1 MLAFAMSM
9 LTFGTAQADTLGTMP
24 AGSIVTPGTVT
35 MTGPDGTTVRKTRT
49 YSTVPDSTVPEAAS
63 APTSMPADGATPA
76 LKAGPQSIMPPGFGA
91 TSMGEGA
98 GGDESDVAPVAAP
111 SFPRGT
117 PDTREALKT
126 LNAVPGRAA
135 ANIEMG
141 SLGGVDA
148 SSAGLISNAD
158 GGLGADMWQGATR
171 ADVDQYLSM
180 MPVATGSPVVN
191 DLGRR
196 LLLTS
201 ATPPEGQ
208 VSGTSLLAIRL
219 DRLIASG
226 RAGLA
231 AELGRGTSAD
241 TSPPVAIA
249 RARAGLALGND
260 ASACDELNNL
270 PAGNDPAHDE
280 GDAFATRLAA
290 FCQIRSGN
298 SAAANVTLDL
308 AREEAYDNPL
318 FYSLASEA
326 SDGLKLKA
334 RAPKVLDALDVRF
347 YTLAKRPLPDDAA
360 SIVVPAVVKTL
371 SEDTSLAPSLRIE
384 AGERAASAGVITGDA
399 LAKLYAIATFKPDE
413 LDGAKAGLLPKDAVM
428 RRALLFQAADAE
440 VLATDRADLMKLY
453 LAQCDEVGRYD
464 ACVAALL
471 PDLLTLEPGAALA
484 SFAPV
489 ATRALLAVGDVA
501 HARQWFAFVGT
512 ENERDRRELSALMLV
527 ADPGGIKPLSDQ
539 EAAAIAA
546 DLNSGVAATQNF
558 AATEA
563 MIHDGAGQA
572 LPQVVLQALVAAPR
586 SVGAPEQLLNQLHNA
601 GLKGSVGE
609 VVLFSL
615 VAIGPGGP
623 GSADRQAVAQSI
635 SSLRAVHLDGEA
647 RRLALE
653 ALMGRSHAGRG

>member
-1 MLAFAMSM
+1 MIAFAMSM
-9 LTFGTAQADTLGTMP
+9 LTLGAAQADTLGTMP
-24 AGSIVTPGTVT
+24 AGSVVTPGTVT
-35 MTGPDGTTVRKTRT
+35 TTGPDGTTVRKTQT
-49 YSTVPDSTVPEAAS
+49 YSPAPAPVSGDS
-63 APTSMPADGATPA
+63 APPV
-76 LKAGPQSIMPPGFGA
+76 LRAGPQSITPPGFGA
-91 TSMGEGA
+91 TSMDAGA
-98 GGDESDVAPVAAP
+98 ALDASPVAAP
-111 SFPRGT
+111 SFPRGQT
-117 PDTREALKT
+117 PDTSEALTT

-158 GGLGADMWQGATR
+158 GGLGTSMWQGATR

-180 MPVATGSPVVN
+180 MPVATASPVVN
-191 DLGRR
+191 DLGQR

-226 RAGLA
+226 RADLA
-231 AELGRGTSAD
+231 AQLGRGTSAD
-241 TSPPVAIA
+241 TSPPVAVA
-249 RARAGLALGND
+249 RARAALALGDD
-260 ASACDELNNL
+260 ASACGELNNL

-318 FYSLASEA
+318 FYSLAFEA
-326 SDGLKLKA
+326 SDGLKLKTP
-334 RAPKVLDALDVRF
+334 APKTLDALDVQF
-347 YTLAKRPLPDDAA
+347 YALAKRPLPDGAA
-360 SIVVPAVVKTL
+360 RIVVPAVVKTL
-371 SEDTSLAPSLRIE
+371 SEDTSLAPFLRIE
-384 AGERAASAGVITGDA
+384 VGERAASVGVIKGDA
-399 LAKLYAIATFKPDE
+399 LAKLYATATFKPDE

-428 RRALLFQAADAE
+428 RRALLFQAVHGE
-440 VLATDRADLMKLY
+440 VLATDRADLMKQY
-453 LAQCDEVGRYD
+453 LAQCDAVGRYA
-464 ACVAALL
+464 ACVGALL
-471 PDLLTLEPGAALA
+471 PDLLTLEPSPALA
-484 SFAPV
+484 AFAPV
-489 ATRALLAVGDVA
+489 ATRALLVGGDVV

-512 ENERDRRELSALMLV
+512 ENERDRRELSALMLI
-527 ADPGGIKPLSDQ
+527 ADPNGIKPLSDQ

-546 DLNSGVAATQNF
+546 DLKSGVAATQNF

-563 MIHDGAGQA
+563 MIYDGAAQV
-572 LPQVVLQALVAAPR
+572 LPQIVLQALVEAPR

-601 GLKGSVGE
+601 GLQGSVGE

-623 GSADRQAVAQSI
+623 ESADRQAVAQSI
-635 SSLRAVHLDGEA
+635 SSLRAIHLDGEA